1 MRRLAL
7 VLLLTACASPTDVQ
21 SDVQND
27 VQSVRVETRYV
38 GKLAWN
44 PLGMYLDRGWTCR
57 VDREWYDG
65 AAWNVHSVCVKP

>member
-44 PLGMYLDRGWTCR
+44 
-57 VDREWYDG
+57 
-65 AAWNVHSVCVKP
+65 VHSVCVKP